1 MIGVDDRVRQL
12 PAGFIDHIGDV
23 LPALGEDG
31 RSIEITSEI
40 TSIPAA
46 GKRTAARIDSSKK
59 IIKINQTQNPIRSF
73 SRFFPVCGNSISS
86 AIIVATS
93 SLPIESKSIANSLVA
108 CAVFAFS
115 MTFLTYLPLPKSFS
129 FLAASNKRNSFSQAS
144 SVSVR
149 PLCPAIVF
157 AISQRASVS

>member
-1 MIGVDDRVRQL
+1 M
-12 PAGFIDHIGDV
+12 
-23 LPALGEDG
+23 
-31 RSIEITSEI
+31 
-40 TSIPAA
+40 
-46 GKRTAARIDSSKK
+46 KRPPSGSARDNQQKQHRFRLQENEPRHGSFHRK

-93 SLPIESKSIANSLVA
+93 SLVIESKSIANSLVA

-115 MTFLTYLPLPKSFS
+115 ITFLTYLPLPKSCS

-149 PLCPAIVF
+149 PLRPAIVF